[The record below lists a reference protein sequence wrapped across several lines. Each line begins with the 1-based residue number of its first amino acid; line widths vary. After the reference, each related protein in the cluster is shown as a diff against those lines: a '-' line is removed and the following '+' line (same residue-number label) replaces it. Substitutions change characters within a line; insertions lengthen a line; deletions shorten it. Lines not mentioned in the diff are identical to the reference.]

1 MARRGEAGPRHRE
14 ALGAN
19 RTHSLFS
26 DDHGK
31 TWQLGADA
39 ADHTSEPQ
47 VIEWD
52 SHMLLMNA
60 RTISG
65 YGEHRT
71 FVISKD
77 RGETWKPAEGIAPL
91 VANNCQGCAY
101 RCFLS
106 GSNGEFDWIF
116 THPISA
122 ARTGVHAWI
131 SEDAGK
137 S

>member
-1 MARRGEAGPRHRE
+1 
-14 ALGAN
+14 
-19 RTHSLFS
+19 
-26 DDHGK
+26 
-31 TWQLGADA
+31 
-39 ADHTSEPQ
+39 
-47 VIEWD
+47 
-52 SHMLLMNA
+52 MNA

-65 YGEHRT
+65 HGEHRT

-91 VANNCQGCAY
+91 AENYCQGCAY
-101 RCFLS
+101 RCFRS

-137 S
+137 SWPHAQLLWSGPSAYTAMTRLQGDLVGILIECGEKATYGQIAFTKFAPE